1 MKRTAKPPLHDWQ
14 RFDGMSE
21 AQRHAAALKDPDAQP
36 LQPEDMT
43 RMKRTPR
50 VSVIRRALG
59 LSQEEFAARFHIPLG
74 TLRDWEQNRKEPDAA
89 ARAYLVVIARNPVAV
104 SEALHVTEVSGEPG

>member
-1 MKRTAKPPLHDWQ
+1 MNGAGTMKKTIKPTTYDWR
-14 RFDGMSE
+14 RFDAMT
-21 AQRHAAALKDPDAQP
+21 AAHRHAAALQDPDTQP

-50 VSVIRRALG
+50 VKVIRRALG
-59 LSQEEFAARFHIPLG
+59 FSQEEFAARLHIPIG

-89 ARAYLVVIARNPVAV
+89 ARAYLIVIARNPTAV
-104 SEALHVTEVSGEPG
+104 SEALHPTP